1 MILAGIDEA
10 GYGPILGPLAVGCCA
25 LRLPDAPAD
34 PEAAAPAPDL
44 WKLLRRIVSKRR
56 DRKGRKLHVNDSKQV
71 YSPAAGL
78 RELERSVLTWISA
91 AGATCGCLESLMR
104 AAAPECLSEMPAI
117 AWYEI
122 PEDERHPL
130 EADAMNIAIAAN
142 ALRHECRHQGIEP
155 LLPHARMLLED
166 RFNELTSKTQN
177 KSSVLFSITA
187 DHIDSLL
194 REHASEGLVI
204 VCDRHGGR
212 SHYASLLRLMFENWD
227 LTVLNETEKRADYV
241 LRRGSSWA
249 RLTFAEKA
257 DGSCLATAMASMLAK
272 YLRERL
278 MRRFNAFWRRLAPEL
293 KPTAGYWPDGLRFL
307 DDIGPLRRQLRI
319 SDERLIRQR

>member
-10 GYGPILGPLAVGCCA
+10 GYGPILGPLSVGCCA
-25 LRLPDAPAD
+25 LRTREVAAD
-34 PEAAAPAPDL
+34 PEAGPPDV
-44 WKLLRRIVSKRR
+44 WKPLRRVVSRRR

-71 YSPAAGL
+71 YSPALGL
-78 RELERSVLTWISA
+78 AELERSVLAWLSA
-91 AGATCGCLESLMR
+91 AGAACGCLESLLR
-104 AAAPECLSEMPAI
+104 AAAPECLAGMPAL

-122 PEDERHPL
+122 PEDESHPL
-130 EADAMNIAIAAN
+130 AANATNIAIAAN
-142 ALRHECRHQGIEP
+142 ALKHECRLKGME
-155 LLPHARMLLED
+155 LLVPRAHVLLED
-166 RFNELTSKTQN
+166 RFNEMTAKTLN

-187 DHIDSLL
+187 QHIDRLL
-194 REHASEGLVI
+194 CEHAAEGLVI

-212 SHYASLLRLMFENWD
+212 SHYSSLLRLMFEDWD
-227 LTVLNETEKRADYV
+227 LTILNETETRADYV
-241 LRRGSSWA
+241 LRRGTSWA

-257 DGSCLATAMASMLAK
+257 DGSCLMTAMASMLAK

-307 DDIGPLRRQLRI
+307 DDIGPLRRRLRI
-319 SDERLIRQR
+319 ADDRLIRQR